1 MFIKNKHHVISSF
14 VADPFIPDLVRFHC
28 PIVTVMTF
36 SKPKISAYKRRIWI
50 YDRADYIKY
59 RNILNTVN
67 WNEILLSNELDNNSK
82 KITDII
88 LDAASKSIPNKM
100 ATIRPNDI
108 PWFNT
113 NLRKLIRKRNRNT

>member
-1 MFIKNKHHVISSF
+1 MN
-14 VADPFIPDLVRFHC
+14 
-28 PIVTVMTF
+28 
-36 SKPKISAYKRRIWI
+36 WI
-50 YDRADYIKY
+50 IMP
-59 RNILNTVN
+59 T
-67 WNEILLSNELDNNSK
+67 

-113 NLRKLIRKRNRNT
+113 NLRKLIRKRNRIHKQAKTVNNEQAWYKFRKIRNEVTSLLRKCKLEYKNKIIEQINDNNVTAKTWFKLAKKLTDKKCSSSQYNTY